1 MLEWRNGENTDS
13 FIWYHRFLSI
23 QKIISEY
30 NDLTSEDWSLWNN
43 NWIPLFE
50 FQGEWYGVECN
61 ESQTVA
67 SPIVHYFVEDEP
79 VVAYSSL
86 TSYMK
91 TIAKALKEKV
101 IWWEEGSWD
110 SDVNRLIDIY
120 NEFNSGTS
128 FPYRVVD

>member
-1 MLEWRNGENTDS
+1 M
-13 FIWYHRFLSI
+13 
-23 QKIISEY
+23 
-30 NDLTSEDWSLWNN
+30 
-43 NWIPLFE
+43 FE

-110 SDVNRLIDIY
+110 SDINRLIDIY